1 MAHFCKQF
9 LCAILCASIAFCAA
23 TFAVPMRAAAEGE
36 TPSGEDLAGLPAAVA
51 KGLTARAYIL
61 IEATTGRV
69 LAGGNQSERLPMA
82 STTKIM
88 TALLTLEQPNLEEEF
103 TVDPA
108 AIKVEGSS
116 MGLPEGDRASLH
128 DLAYGMLLSSGNDA
142 ANAAA
147 VRIDG
152 SIPKFVERMN
162 RRAQEMGMKNTRF
175 VTPSGLPAD
184 DHYSTAEDMAL
195 LARYAIA
202 NPRFAE
208 ICQLKKAK
216 LSFGNPPF
224 DRWLSNHNKL
234 LEQYPGCIGMKT
246 GFTKAAGRCLV
257 SAARRNDVTLICVTL
272 HDPNDWR
279 DHAQLFDFGFTA
291 VVPWDLAPDCSKLR
305 LKVVGG
311 AAKTAPVRALDATPA
326 CVTQEQMA
334 SVEQEVHLDRFYYA
348 PIREG
353 DVVGRIVHRLNGF
366 VVAETDLVAA
376 ADVPLDATPR
386 RKSLFDR
393 VKEFWREHVK

>member
-1 MAHFCKQF
+1 MNPLAHIWKRL
-9 LCAILCASIAFCAA
+9 LCAILCAAILAA
-23 TFAVPMRAAAEGE
+23 PIQAAAEGE
-36 TPSGEDLAGLPAAVA
+36 PPAGESLAGLPAAA
-51 KGLTARAYIL
+51 SKGLTAKAYIL

-69 LAGGNQSERLPMA
+69 LAGNAQSERLPMA

-88 TALLTLEQPNLEEEF
+88 SALLTLEQPKLEEEF
-103 TVDPA
+103 TVDPT

-116 MGLPEGDRASLH
+116 MGLREGDRVSLH

-152 SIPKFVERMN
+152 SVQKFVERMN
-162 RRAQEMGMKNTRF
+162 RRAQEIGMRNTHF

-195 LARYAIA
+195 LARYALA
-202 NPRFAE
+202 NPKFAE
-208 ICQLKKAK
+208 ICQLQKAK
-216 LSFGNPPF
+216 LNFGNPPF

-291 VVPWDLAPDCSKLR
+291 VVPGDLAPDCGKYQ

-311 AAKTAPVRALDATPA
+311 TAKTAPVRALDATPA

-334 SVEQEVHLDRFYYA
+334 AVEQEVHLDRFYYA
-348 PIREG
+348 PVKEG
-353 DVVGRIVHRLNGF
+353 DVVGKIVHRLDGF

-376 ADVPLDATPR
+376 ADVALDTTPK

-393 VKEFWREHVK
+393 VREFWREHVK